1 MKTPKVR
8 KVIPVGSQVKI
19 KCNIERQVFEKSI
32 PISFEPDLRENKDV
46 LKPVLIILSSRQ
58 DIQNYVKIP
67 IINRTNHDTTLPPNT
82 IIGSTNQVQSVTPTE
97 PANINLEEEKETL

>member
-1 MKTPKVR
+1 MKTPKVH

-32 PISFEPDLRENKDV
+32 PISFEPDLRENE
-46 LKPVLIILSSRQ
+46 PALIILSSRQ

-82 IIGSTNQVQSVTPTE
+82 IIGSTNQVQSVTTTE